1 MRNALLFLLVLLLN
15 LFLLFLNTNTFA
27 TKKVVCTLNPYFL
40 IVKEIS
46 AGKLDVGLLIK
57 PGANPHTFSPTVSDA
72 KMLSNADLIVAN
84 GLGLDN
90 AYLKNYK
97 NVLYVAERIPKK
109 FLKTD
114 KVHQDDEHGNVNPHV
129 WLYPQFLANYIIPA
143 IRDELSRIDPSNA
156 TLYRRNAEKLIG
168 ELNNLDRRFS
178 KLLSSFRGSV
188 VILEHPSYFYLFEL
202 SGIQLLSLEEGHG
215 KQPSP
220 EKIKSIIKT
229 VKEKNLLGIFVGP
242 QFNKSAIEIISRELG
257 RNYHILDP
265 LGYNVSTIGELFQNA
280 YKTLEQAVKEEK

>member
-1 MRNALLFLLVLLLN
+1 MRKVLLLLLVLLLN
-15 LFLLFLNTNTFA
+15 LFLFLNTNTFA

-40 IVKEIS
+40 IVREIS
-46 AGKLDVGLLIK
+46 DGKLEVGLLIK
-57 PGANPHTFSPTVSDA
+57 PGTNPHTFSPTVSDA

-114 KVHQDDEHGNVNPHV
+114 EVHQDDEHGNINPHV
-129 WLYPQFLANYIIPA
+129 WLYPKFLASYVIPA

-156 TLYRRNAEKLIG
+156 ILYRRNAEKLIG
-168 ELNNLDRRFS
+168 ELNNLNRRFS
-178 KLLSSFRGSV
+178 ELLSPFRGSV

-202 SGIQLLSLEEGHG
+202 NNIKLLALEEGHG
-215 KQPSP
+215 KQPST
-220 EKIKSIIKT
+220 EKMKSIIKT
-229 VKEKNLLGIFVGP
+229 AKEKNLLGIFVGP
-242 QFNKSAIEIISRELG
+242 QFNKSAIEVISRELG

-265 LGYNVSTIGELFQNA
+265 LGYNVTTVVELFENA
-280 YKTLEQAVKEEK
+280 YKTLERAIKEKK